1 MIERHWTG
9 LARPA
14 SAQAYVDHL
23 RGETFPALGG
33 IAGFAGA
40 CILRREV
47 ARGVEFLVIT
57 RWESLAAI
65 HAFAGAD
72 AEVAVVPGK
81 VRAMMLEFDA
91 RARHYVSVS

>member
-9 LARPA
+9 LARLEFA
-14 SAQAYVDHL
+14 EAYVDHL
-23 RGETFPALGG
+23 QTETFPALGG
-33 IAGFAGA
+33 IAGFAEA
-40 CILRREV
+40 CILRREL

-57 RWESLAAI
+57 RWDSLAAI

-72 AEVAVVPGK
+72 AQVAVVPAK

-91 RARHYVSVS
+91 RARHYVSVA